1 MEDLS
6 FKKATDV
13 LKEYLNSNICANE
26 KLNASFVLSQNW
38 QVAFKELADR
48 VKLLSLKDNKIL
60 FVSVKNSSV
69 LYNISINKSKIIK
82 LINDSTGLEIVDIRV
97 LIG

>member
-38 QVAFKELADR
+38 QVVFKELADR
-48 VKLLSLKDNKIL
+48 VKLLNLKDNKIL
-60 FVSVKNSSV
+60 FISVKNSSV

-97 LIG
+97 LIR

>member
-38 QVAFKELADR
+38 QVVFKELANR
-48 VKLLSLKDNKIL
+48 VKLLNLKDNKIL
-60 FVSVKNSSV
+60 FISVKNSSV

-97 LIG
+97 LIK